1 MSETRNEKKHIFM
14 NYPDTT
20 NEIIDEVINEIT
32 KTINYNLTKIY

>member
-32 KTINYNLTKIY
+32 KIY